1 MREQWLPRDA
11 GIARE
16 DHAGNRPRVERL
28 RTPAFGERRDRN
40 ARLVVSG
47 HLVDRLSGDGR
58 RRQAMPLGETAL
70 AGKSDPV
77 AIFSVA
83 PGGASAPAWAVHG
96 AVACR
101 ARHGAASV
109 TAR

>member
-11 GIARE
+11 GIA
-16 DHAGNRPRVERL
+16 
-28 RTPAFGERRDRN
+28 
-40 ARLVVSG
+40 
-47 HLVDRLSGDGR
+47 R

>member
-1 MREQWLPRDA
+1 MRMREQWLPRDA

-40 ARLVVSG
+40 AQLVVSG

-58 RRQAMPLGETAL
+58 RRQAMPLGETPI

-83 PGGASAPAWAVHG
+83 PRGAGAQALGYAAPLLA
-96 AVACR
+96 
-101 ARHGAASV
+101 ARG
-109 TAR
+109 TAPLA